1 MSEGK
6 QFDKKNMI
14 FRTLGNTGLRVPIFS
29 YGGWLTVGYDH
40 KGDIVKELMHAAWD
54 AGINMFDTAEAYNA
68 GESEKE
74 MGRVLKESGW
84 DRRDYIIT
92 TKIFFGTNRKET
104 HNTRGLSRKHIIEGA
119 LESLKN
125 LQLDYV
131 DVIFAHRPDVT
142 VPMEETVR
150 AFNWLIDNNKAF
162 YWGTS
167 EWTSHQ
173 IQQATE
179 IARRLNMVGPCAEQA
194 HYSMLHRDNFET
206 EYDPLWRWEGYG
218 STIWSPL
225 EQGILTGK
233 YNDGLPEGSRFAV
246 NVQGASSEKAKF
258 LQSDEGK
265 AQLQKVRELT
275 KIAEELGT
283 NMSNLAL
290 AWAIS
295 NKNVSTCILGAT
307 KPEQI
312 HENVKALEILP
323 KFDAKLHE
331 RVEKILGN
339 KPTPPA
345 AYGRRDEQGNL
356 I

>member
-1 MSEGK
+1 M
-6 QFDKKNMI
+6 
-14 FRTLGNTGLRVPIFS
+14 
-29 YGGWLTVGYDH
+29 GGIR
-40 KGDIVKELMHAAWD
+40 IV
-54 AGINMFDTAEAYNA
+54 
-68 GESEKE
+68 S
-74 MGRVLKESGW
+74 
-84 DRRDYIIT
+84 
-92 TKIFFGTNRKET
+92 
-104 HNTRGLSRKHIIEGA
+104 LSS
-119 LESLKN
+119 SLK
-125 LQLDYV
+125 
-131 DVIFAHRPDVT
+131 F
-142 VPMEETVR
+142 
-150 AFNWLIDNNKAF
+150 
-162 YWGTS
+162 
-167 EWTSHQ
+167 
-173 IQQATE
+173 
-179 IARRLNMVGPCAEQA
+179 RL
-194 HYSMLHRDNFET
+194 LT
-206 EYDPLWRWEGYG
+206 G

-265 AQLQKVRELT
+265 AQLQKVRDLT
-275 KIAEELGT
+275 KIAEEMGT

-295 NKNVSTCILGAT
+295 NKNVSTCIVRLFLQQQMRANGQLGAT

-323 KFDAKLHE
+323 KFDAQLHE